1 MRGIIRNLSDF
12 DEVMKKGLTNVA
24 CFCPKC
30 KMMCYGELEF
40 LYTDEKRGVY
50 INPQSKHEYIYKHT
64 CAQCENEIFLIK
76 HPVDGQ
82 SSLTFV
88 YNAEIQYDWSC
99 VPDGINYYMAQAF
112 KSRSVGA
119 NSAAMAMYRS
129 ALEWLLFS
137 LGFKEKDL
145 NIRIDKFGKSEYS
158 EKIGTEFMDILRLL
172 GNNAVHVNDGDLSL
186 QKSFDDDLLNSTEEL
201 LNELINQIFI
211 GPEEHKKRVEK
222 MKSGLTEAQLKRY
235 QKEYESPGPKV
246 RPVITIDD
254 D

>member
-1 MRGIIRNLSDF
+1 
-12 DEVMKKGLTNVA
+12 
-24 CFCPKC
+24 
-30 KMMCYGELEF
+30 
-40 LYTDEKRGVY
+40 
-50 INPQSKHEYIYKHT
+50 
-64 CAQCENEIFLIK
+64 
-76 HPVDGQ
+76 
-82 SSLTFV
+82 
-88 YNAEIQYDWSC
+88 
-99 VPDGINYYMAQAF
+99 MAQAF

-145 NIRIDKFGKSEYS
+145 NIRIDQFEESEYS

-211 GPEEHKKRVEK
+211 GPEEHKKRVEI

-235 QKEYESPGPKV
+235 QKEYESPGSKV
-246 RPVITIDD
+246 RRVVTSDD
-254 D
+254 

>member
-1 MRGIIRNLSDF
+1 MRGVIRNLSDF
-12 DEVMKKGLTNVA
+12 DEVIKNNLKNVA

-40 LYTDEKRGVY
+40 LYTDEIRGLS

-145 NIRIDKFGKSEYS
+145 NIRIDQFEESEYS